1 MNKRSRQ
8 PPRRPTGSEP
18 LVFTLLGTAHAVEAR
33 LEAVLAPLRLSLA
46 KVGVLHHLA
55 AAREP
60 VPLSALAEVQKCVR
74 SNITQ
79 LVDRLEKDGLV
90 RRRADPN
97 DRRSV
102 RAALTAAGER
112 LLARAHQVLAAEQQ
126 AIIGTLSAG
135 HATNLKGALELLV
148 P

>member
-1 MNKRSRQ
+1 
-8 PPRRPTGSEP
+8 
-18 LVFTLLGTAHAVEAR
+18 VFTLLARPTRPKR
-33 LEAVLAPLRLSLA
+33 LEVLAPLRLSLA

-55 AAREP
+55 AAGEP

-90 RRRADPN
+90 RRRGDPE

-112 LLARAHQVLAAEQQ
+112 LLARANQVLATEQ
-126 AIIGTLSAG
+126 ASIIGTLSAG
-135 HATNLKGALELLV
+135 HVANLKGALELLA
-148 P
+148 PKP